1 MRRSSR
7 KGSAL
12 VAVIWLLA
20 VLSILIASY
29 AVDAHLQT
37 RINIYLRERVTV
49 DNLME
54 AGLAIA
60 EVIHTDY

>member
-1 MRRSSR
+1 MKRTSR

-12 VAVIWLLA
+12 VGVIWLLA

-37 RINIYLRERVTV
+37 RINIYLRSANAWRWT
-49 DNLME
+49 
-54 AGLAIA
+54 I
-60 EVIHTDY
+60 